1 MRAMGVEYWL
11 GVLTPFAVIL
21 VVGLLWLLLIGLRW
35 LNSKV
40 HDRLIRHI
48 RLIDTT
54 TDEHGLESREYAT
67 PNSRGH
73 DRQAAELAHILSAA
87 PGYRMLSI
95 GPWRIVIAH
104 DYTTEGGKTGR

>member
-1 MRAMGVEYWL
+1 MEYWL
-11 GVLTPFAVIL
+11 GVLTPFIIIL
-21 VVGLLWLLLIGLRW
+21 AVGLLWLLLIGLRW
-35 LNSKV
+35 LNGMV
-40 HDRLIRHI
+40 HDRFVRHI
-48 RLIDTT
+48 RFIDTT

-87 PGYRMLSI
+87 PGYLMLSI